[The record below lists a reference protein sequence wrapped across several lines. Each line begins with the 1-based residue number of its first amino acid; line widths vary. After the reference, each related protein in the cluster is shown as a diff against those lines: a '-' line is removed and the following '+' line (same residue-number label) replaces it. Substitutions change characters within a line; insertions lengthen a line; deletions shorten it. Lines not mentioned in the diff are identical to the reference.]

1 MKYDIVTVYNCISEK
16 TNFISETTE
25 VIETLRKDLEI
36 KESKVDIATIQY
48 AILKSLIG
56 LHEMVSYIDDI
67 ETDRSQD
74 DYLIHQ
80 IITARVLTTYLSSI
94 HEMDNDTPYMVSKV
108 IGEDVFKHLN
118 PDVYTG
124 MLLKEYRTM
133 TYYSVSELVKFKP
146 YIEESGND
154 SFTIVGPIV
163 KLTPNGGVKY
173 FKFIYNGVQGSAY
186 ISKNDKGINSV
197 ALVYNNT
204 CAFFDT
210 DKGNDVLEFSYD
222 NMCYGKLMSH
232 IIDKYL
238 TSK

>member
-1 MKYDIVTVYNCISEK
+1 MKYDIVTVYSCISEK
-16 TNFISETTE
+16 TKFISETNE
-25 VIETLRKDLEI
+25 VIETLKKDLET
-36 KESKVDIATIQY
+36 KERKVDIATIQY

-56 LHEMVSYIDDI
+56 LHEMISYIDNI

-80 IITARVLTTYLSSI
+80 IITARILTTYLSSI

-108 IGEDVFKHLN
+108 IGEDIFKHLN
-118 PDVYTG
+118 PDIYTG
-124 MLLKEYRTM
+124 MLLKDYRTM

-146 YIEESGND
+146 YIEETDTDIFSV
-154 SFTIVGPIV
+154 IGPII

-197 ALVYNNT
+197 ALVFNNT

-210 DKGNDVLEFSYD
+210 DKSNSALEFSYD
-222 NMCYGKLMSH
+222 NMCYGTLISH
-232 IIDKYL
+232 IIDKV
-238 TSK
+238 SNE

>member
-1 MKYDIVTVYNCISEK
+1 MKYDIVTVYSCISEK
-16 TNFISETTE
+16 TKFISETTE

-56 LHEMVSYIDDI
+56 LHEMISYIDDI

-108 IGEDVFKHLN
+108 IGEDIFKYLN

-124 MLLKEYRTM
+124 MLLKDYRTM

-146 YIEESGND
+146 YIEESDND

-173 FKFIYNGVQGSAY
+173 FKFIYNDVQGSVY
-186 ISKNDKGINSV
+186 ISKNDKGVNSV

-210 DKGNDVLEFSYD
+210 DKSNSALEFSYD

-232 IIDKYL
+232 IIDKV
-238 TSK
+238 SNE

>member
-1 MKYDIVTVYNCISEK
+1 MKYDIVAVYNCISEK
-16 TNFISETTE
+16 TKFISETNE
-25 VIETLRKDLEI
+25 VIETLRKDLET
-36 KESKVDIATIQY
+36 KERKVDIATIQY
-48 AILKSLIG
+48 AIFKSLIG
-56 LHEMVSYIDDI
+56 LHEMVLYIDDI
-67 ETDRSQD
+67 KTDRSQD

-80 IITARVLTTYLSSI
+80 IITARILTTYLSSI

-124 MLLKEYRTM
+124 MLLKDYRTM
-133 TYYSVSELVKFKP
+133 TYYSVSELIKFKP
-146 YIEESGND
+146 YIEETDTDIFSV
-154 SFTIVGPIV
+154 IGPII

-173 FKFIYNGVQGSAY
+173 FKFIYNGVQGSVY
-186 ISKNDKGINSV
+186 IGRNDKGINSV

-210 DKGNDVLEFSYD
+210 DKGNSALEFSYD

-232 IIDKYL
+232 IIDKV
-238 TSK
+238 SNE

>member
-1 MKYDIVTVYNCISEK
+1 MKYDIITVYNCISEK
-16 TNFISETTE
+16 TKFISETNE

-56 LHEMVSYIDDI
+56 LHEMISYIDDI

-80 IITARVLTTYLSSI
+80 IITARILTTYLSSI

-108 IGEDVFKHLN
+108 IGEDIFKHLN

-124 MLLKEYRTM
+124 MLLKDYRTM

-146 YIEESGND
+146 YIEESD
-154 SFTIVGPIV
+154 TDIFSVIGPII

-173 FKFIYNGVQGSAY
+173 FKFMYNGVQGSVY
-186 ISKNDKGINSV
+186 ISKNDKGINSA

-222 NMCYGKLMSH
+222 NMCYGTLISH
-232 IIDKYL
+232 IIDKV
-238 TSK
+238 SNE

>member
-1 MKYDIVTVYNCISEK
+1 MKYDIVAVYNCISEK
-16 TNFISETTE
+16 TKFISETTE
-25 VIETLRKDLEI
+25 VIETLRKDLET
-36 KESKVDIATIQY
+36 KERKVDIATIQY
-48 AILKSLIG
+48 AIFKSLIG
-56 LHEMVSYIDDI
+56 LHEMISYIDDI

-108 IGEDVFKHLN
+108 IGEDIFKHLN

-124 MLLKEYRTM
+124 MLLKDYRTM

-154 SFTIVGPIV
+154 SFMIVGPIV
-163 KLTPNGGVKY
+163 KLTPNGDVNY
-173 FKFIYNGVQGSAY
+173 FKFVYDDVQGTAY
-186 ISKNDKGINSV
+186 TSKNDKSINSV

-210 DKGNDVLEFSYD
+210 DMSNSALEFSYD

-232 IIDKYL
+232 IIDKV
-238 TSK
+238 SHE

>member
-1 MKYDIVTVYNCISEK
+1 MKYDIVAVYNCISEK

-48 AILKSLIG
+48 AIFKSLIG
-56 LHEMVSYIDDI
+56 LHEMISYIDDI

-74 DYLIHQ
+74 DYIIHQ
-80 IITARVLTTYLSSI
+80 IITARILTTYLSSI

-108 IGEDVFKHLN
+108 IGEDIFKHLN

-124 MLLKEYRTM
+124 MLLKDYRTM
-133 TYYSVSELVKFKP
+133 TYYSVSELIKFKP
-146 YIEESGND
+146 YIEESD
-154 SFTIVGPIV
+154 TDIFSIVGPII
-163 KLTPNGGVKY
+163 KLTPNGNVNY
-173 FKFIYNGVQGSAY
+173 FKFIYNDVPGSVY
-186 ISKNDKGINSV
+186 ISRNDKGINSV

-210 DKGNDVLEFSYD
+210 DKNNSALEFSYD

-232 IIDKYL
+232 IIDKV
-238 TSK
+238 SNE

>member
-16 TNFISETTE
+16 TKFISETTE
-25 VIETLRKDLEI
+25 VIETLKKDLET
-36 KESKVDIATIQY
+36 KERKVDIATIQY

-56 LHEMVSYIDDI
+56 LHEMVSYIDNI

-80 IITARVLTTYLSSI
+80 IMTARILTTYLLSI
-94 HEMDNDTPYMVSKV
+94 HEMDDDAPYMVSKV

-118 PDVYTG
+118 PEVYTG

-146 YIEESGND
+146 YIEESD
-154 SFTIVGPIV
+154 TDIFSIVGPII
-163 KLTPNGGVKY
+163 KLTPNGNVNY
-173 FKFIYNGVQGSAY
+173 FKFIYNDVSGSVY
-186 ISKNDKGINSV
+186 INRNDKGINSV

-210 DKGNDVLEFSYD
+210 DKSNSALEFSYD
-222 NMCYGKLMSH
+222 NMCYGTLMSH
-232 IIDKYL
+232 IIDKV
-238 TSK
+238 SNE

>member
-1 MKYDIVTVYNCISEK
+1 MKYDIVAVYNCISEK

-25 VIETLRKDLEI
+25 VIETLRKDLEV

-56 LHEMVSYIDDI
+56 LHEMISYIDDI

-124 MLLKEYRTM
+124 MLLKDYRTM
-133 TYYSVSELVKFKP
+133 TYYSVSELIKFKP
-146 YIEESGND
+146 YIEETDTDIFS
-154 SFTIVGPIV
+154 IVGPII
-163 KLTPNGGVKY
+163 KLTPNGNVNY
-173 FKFIYNGVQGSAY
+173 FKFIYNDVSGSVY
-186 ISKNDKGINSV
+186 ISRNDKGINSV

-222 NMCYGKLMSH
+222 NMCYGILMSH
-232 IIDKYL
+232 IIDKV
-238 TSK
+238 SNE

>member
-1 MKYDIVTVYNCISEK
+1 MKYDIVAVYNCISEK
-16 TNFISETTE
+16 TNFIAETTE
-25 VIETLRKDLEI
+25 DIKNLKQDLE
-36 KESKVDIATIQY
+36 KEERKVDIATVQY
-48 AILKSLIG
+48 SILKSLIG

-80 IITARVLTTYLSSI
+80 IITARILTTYLSSI

-108 IGEDVFKHLN
+108 IGEDIFKHLN

-124 MLLKEYRTM
+124 MLLKDYRTM

-163 KLTPNGGVKY
+163 KLTPNGDVNY
-173 FKFIYNGVQGSAY
+173 FKFIYNDVPGSVY
-186 ISKNDKGINSV
+186 ISRNDKGINSV

-210 DKGNDVLEFSYD
+210 DKNNSALEFSYD

-232 IIDKYL
+232 IIDNV
-238 TSK
+238 SNE

>member
-16 TNFISETTE
+16 TKFISETTE

-56 LHEMVSYIDDI
+56 LHEMVSYIDNI

-108 IGEDVFKHLN
+108 IGEDIFKYLN
-118 PDVYTG
+118 PDVYSG
-124 MLLKEYRTM
+124 MLLKDYRTM

-146 YIEESGND
+146 YIEESD
-154 SFTIVGPIV
+154 TDIFSIVGPIV
-163 KLTPNGGVKY
+163 KLTPNGNVNY
-173 FKFIYNGVQGSAY
+173 FKFIYNDVPGSVY
-186 ISKNDKGINSV
+186 ISRNDKGINSV

-210 DKGNDVLEFSYD
+210 DKNNSALEFSYD

-232 IIDKYL
+232 IIDNVYNE
-238 TSK
+238 

>member
-1 MKYDIVTVYNCISEK
+1 MKYDIVTVYSCISEK
-16 TNFISETTE
+16 TKFISETTE
-25 VIETLRKDLEI
+25 VIETLKKDLET
-36 KESKVDIATIQY
+36 KERKVDIATIQY
-48 AILKSLIG
+48 AIFKSLIG
-56 LHEMVSYIDDI
+56 LHEMISYIDDI

-80 IITARVLTTYLSSI
+80 ITARVLTTYLSSI

-108 IGEDVFKHLN
+108 IGEDIFKHLN

-124 MLLKEYRTM
+124 MLLKDYRTM

-146 YIEESGND
+146 CIEETDTDIFS
-154 SFTIVGPIV
+154 IVGPII
-163 KLTPNGGVKY
+163 KLTPNGNVNY
-173 FKFIYNGVQGSAY
+173 FKFIYNDVPGSVY
-186 ISKNDKGINSV
+186 ISRNNKGINSV

-210 DKGNDVLEFSYD
+210 DKSNSALEFSYD

-232 IIDKYL
+232 IIDNVYNE
-238 TSK
+238 

>member
-1 MKYDIVTVYNCISEK
+1 MKYDIVAVYSCISEK
-16 TNFISETTE
+16 IKFISETTE
-25 VIETLRKDLEI
+25 VIETLRKDLEV
-36 KESKVDIATIQY
+36 KESKVDIATIQF
-48 AILKSLIG
+48 AISKSLIG
-56 LHEMVSYIDDI
+56 LHEMISYIDDI

-108 IGEDVFKHLN
+108 IGEDIFKHLN

-124 MLLKEYRTM
+124 MLLKDYRSM

-154 SFTIVGPIV
+154 SFTIVGPII
-163 KLTPNGGVKY
+163 KLTPNGNVNY
-173 FKFIYNGVQGSAY
+173 FKFIYNDVSGSVY
-186 ISKNDKGINSV
+186 ISRNDKGINSV

-210 DKGNDVLEFSYD
+210 DKNNSALEFSYD

-232 IIDKYL
+232 IIDNVYNE
-238 TSK
+238 

>member
-1 MKYDIVTVYNCISEK
+1 MKYDIVRVYNCISEK
-16 TNFISETTE
+16 TKFISETNE
-25 VIETLRKDLEI
+25 VIETLRKDLE
-36 KESKVDIATIQY
+36 KEERKVDIATVQY
-48 AILKSLIG
+48 SILKSLIG

-80 IITARVLTTYLSSI
+80 IITARILTTYLSSI

-108 IGEDVFKHLN
+108 IGEDIFKHLN

-124 MLLKEYRTM
+124 MLLKDYRTM
-133 TYYSVSELVKFKP
+133 TYYSVSELVKFKS
-146 YIEESGND
+146 YIEESD
-154 SFTIVGPIV
+154 SDIFSIVDPIV
-163 KLTPNGGVKY
+163 KLTPNGNVNY
-173 FKFIYNGVQGSAY
+173 FKFIYNDVSGSVY
-186 ISKNDKGINSV
+186 IGRNDKGINSV

-210 DKGNDVLEFSYD
+210 DKNNSALEFSYD

-232 IIDKYL
+232 IIDNVYNE
-238 TSK
+238 

>member
-1 MKYDIVTVYNCISEK
+1 MKYDIISVYNCISEK
-16 TNFISETTE
+16 TKFISETTE
-25 VIETLRKDLEI
+25 VIETLKKDLET
-36 KESKVDIATIQY
+36 KESKVDIATIQF
-48 AILKSLIG
+48 AISKSLIG

-80 IITARVLTTYLSSI
+80 IITTRVLTTYLSSI

-108 IGEDVFKHLN
+108 IGEDIFKHLN

-124 MLLKEYRTM
+124 MLLKDYRSM

-154 SFTIVGPIV
+154 SFTIVGPII
-163 KLTPNGGVKY
+163 KLTPNGNVNY
-173 FKFIYNGVQGSAY
+173 FKFIYNDVSGSVY
-186 ISKNDKGINSV
+186 ISRNDKGINSV

-210 DKGNDVLEFSYD
+210 DKNNSALEFSYD

-232 IIDKYL
+232 IIDNVYNE
-238 TSK
+238 

>member
-1 MKYDIVTVYNCISEK
+1 MKYDIVAVYSCISEK
-16 TNFISETTE
+16 TKFISETTE

-36 KESKVDIATIQY
+36 KESKVDIATIQF
-48 AILKSLIG
+48 AISKSLIG
-56 LHEMVSYIDDI
+56 LHEMISYIDDI

-80 IITARVLTTYLSSI
+80 IITARILTTYLSSI

-108 IGEDVFKHLN
+108 IGEDIFKHLN

-124 MLLKEYRTM
+124 MLLKDYRTM
-133 TYYSVSELVKFKP
+133 TYYSVSEP
-146 YIEESGND
+146 YIEESD
-154 SFTIVGPIV
+154 TDIFSIVGPII
-163 KLTPNGGVKY
+163 KLTPNGNVNY
-173 FKFIYNGVQGSAY
+173 FKFIYNDVPGSVY
-186 ISKNDKGINSV
+186 ISRNDKGINSV

-232 IIDKYL
+232 IIDKV
-238 TSK
+238 SNE

>member
-1 MKYDIVTVYNCISEK
+1 
-16 TNFISETTE
+16 
-25 VIETLRKDLEI
+25 
-36 KESKVDIATIQY
+36 
-48 AILKSLIG
+48 
-56 LHEMVSYIDDI
+56 MVSYIDDI

-80 IITARVLTTYLSSI
+80 IITARILTTYLSSI
-94 HEMDNDTPYMVSKV
+94 HEMDNGTPYMVSKV
-108 IGEDVFKHLN
+108 VGEDVFKHLN

-124 MLLKEYRTM
+124 MLLKDYRSM

-154 SFTIVGPIV
+154 SFTIVAPII
-163 KLTPNGGVKY
+163 KLTPNGNVNY
-173 FKFIYNGVQGSAY
+173 FKFIYNDVSGSVY
-186 ISKNDKGINSV
+186 ISRNDKGINSV

-210 DKGNDVLEFSYD
+210 DKSNSALEFSYD

-232 IIDKYL
+232 IIDKYIV
-238 TSK
+238 SK

>member
-1 MKYDIVTVYNCISEK
+1 MKYDIITIYNCISEK
-16 TNFISETTE
+16 TKFISETNE
-25 VIETLRKDLEI
+25 VIETLRKDLEV

-56 LHEMVSYIDDI
+56 LHEMISYIDDI

-94 HEMDNDTPYMVSKV
+94 HEMDNDTPHMVSKV
-108 IGEDVFKHLN
+108 IGEDIFKHLN
-118 PDVYTG
+118 PDVYND
-124 MLLKEYRTM
+124 MMVRDYMRM

-146 YIEESGND
+146 YIEETDADIFSV
-154 SFTIVGPIV
+154 IGPII

-232 IIDKYL
+232 IIDKV
-238 TSK
+238 SNE